1 MGVILLLFH
10 AISHSCSFPSVPPH
24 TRINIVASVSLCLCG
39 SVGGEEHCLQEE
51 EDVRRR
57 ERKRKRIRDMRGWE
71 TKYLEEQSLL
81 VQSLIRASESL
92 CCYLK
97 EKIYYIYFIHRIF
110 RVLCNILCTRVFR
123 PRCMAKYVCSTM
135 HMSIPINILVVG

>member
-1 MGVILLLFH
+1 MSSVSNGCYSVTFSCYFSFLFVPLL
-10 AISHSCSFPSVPPH
+10 SPH

-51 EDVRRR
+51 EDVRQR
-57 ERKRKRIRDMRGWE
+57 EGKRERIRDMRGRE

-81 VQSLIRASESL
+81 FQSLIRASESL

-97 EKIYYIYFIHRIF
+97 AKMYYIYFIHRIF
-110 RVLCNILCTRVFR
+110 NVLCNILC
-123 PRCMAKYVCSTM
+123 K
-135 HMSIPINILVVG
+135 